1 MRRAAKRVAYS
12 MRRAAERH
20 AEAQGPGRYEG
31 TLVRWNGEADFLL
44 ELHYTSQML
53 DSDIV
58 TLGQTVRAYD
68 RATGIAAGDVLVLLE
83 LAPADYVAIEVRSDN

>member
-1 MRRAAKRVAYS
+1 MRHAAKRIAYS

-20 AEAQGPGRYEG
+20 AEAQGSKHYEG
-31 TLVRWNGEADFLL
+31 TLVRWNSETDFLV

-53 DSDIV
+53 HSDIV

-68 RATGIAAGDVLVLLE
+68 RTTGIVAGDVLVLLE
-83 LAPADYVAIEVRSDN
+83 LAPADYVAVEVRSDN